1 MKHVILHADGM
12 ADHPRKELGGRTPLQ
27 AASTPH
33 LDRLAQGGELGLLAA
48 APENVRQGSGL
59 MGTAIL
65 GYDPKKYYQGPGPL
79 EAASL
84 GVAVGEHDVV
94 YRCTMVTLRADA
106 QSGSKGGLNEIKKL
120 GPHVVMDD
128 ATAGLISTEEARELI
143 EAINEQLGSEMIQF
157 YPGLGHRHLMV
168 WVNGKSRAVCTDPQ
182 LLVGRPI
189 ADALPTGDGSDILW
203 KLMDASF
210 QILRDHPLN
219 DERQEAG
226 QKPANCLWLW
236 GQGRA
241 ILWPSLSERLKMSG
255 VVVSQSDV
263 HRGLGIMAGLE
274 AVDGARLAGEDLRT
288 QAAVALEELKKKD
301 FAYVHVELPD
311 EVVHGSDVAAKVKGI
326 EAVDRELV
334 GPLLEGLAQLGSHR
348 IVVCLR
354 LGRRASWPSGG
365 RPGFFAYRDSAAVLA
380 AGAGRRFTEA
390 DARARPC
397 LLVMRR
403 NSSCGCLQKDP
414 DDRGADSPE
423 IWGNVRGHG
432 RADPPCGRPR

>member
-33 LDRLAQGGELGLLAA
+33 LDRLAQGGELGLLTAVLDS
-48 APENVRQGSGL
+48 VRQGSGL

-168 WVNGKSRAVCTDPQ
+168 WVNGKSRAICTDPQ
-182 LLVGRPI
+182 LLVGRSI
-189 ADALPTGDGSDILW
+189 ADVLPTGDGSDILW
-203 KLMDASF
+203 KLMEASF
-210 QILRDHPLN
+210 QILRDHSLN

-241 ILWPSLSERLKMSG
+241 IPWPSLSERLKMSG
-255 VVVSQSDV
+255 VVISQSDV
-263 HRGLGIMAGLE
+263 HRGLGITAGLE
-274 AVDGARLAGEDLRT
+274 AVDGARLAGADLRT
-288 QAAVALEELKKKD
+288 QAAVTLDELKKKD

-311 EVVHGSDVAAKVKGI
+311 EVVYGSDVPAKVKGI

-334 GPLLEGLAQLGSHR
+334 GPLLDGLAKLGAHR
-348 IVVCLR
+348 IAAFCD
-354 LGRRASWPSGG
+354 LGNVHHGQVAEA
-365 RPGFFAYRDSAAVLA
+365 PGFFAYRDSAAALGAV
-380 AGAGRRFTEA
+380 AGRRFTED
-390 DARARPC
+390 DARASTVPPRDATKF
-397 LLVMRR
+397 V
-403 NSSCGCLQKDP
+403 
-414 DDRGADSPE
+414 
-423 IWGNVRGHG
+423 VRLFAKGS
-432 RADPPCGRPR
+432 

>member
-1 MKHVILHADGM
+1 MKYVILHADGI
-12 ADHPRKELGGRTPLQ
+12 ADHSWQELGGRTPLQ
-27 AASTPH
+27 AASTPYM
-33 LDRLAQGGELGLLAA
+33 DRLAQDGELGLLAA
-48 APENVRQGSGL
+48 VPESVRPGSGL
-59 MGTAIL
+59 TGTAIL

-84 GVAVGEHDVV
+84 GVAIGEHDVV

-168 WVNGKSRAVCTDPQ
+168 WVNGKSRVVCTDPH

-189 ADALPTGDGSDILW
+189 VDALPTGDGSDILW

-219 DERQEAG
+219 DERLKAG

-241 ILWPSLSERLKMSG
+241 ILWPSLSERFKMSG
-255 VVVSQSDV
+255 VVISQSDV

-274 AVDGARLAGEDLRT
+274 AVDVARLASTDLCT
-288 QAAVALEELKKKD
+288 QAAVVLDELKKRD

-311 EVVHGSDVAAKVKGI
+311 EVIFGQEVAAKVKGI

-334 GPLLEGLAQLGSHR
+334 GPLLEGLAKLGSHR
-348 IVVCLR
+348 IVALCD
-354 LGRRASWPSGG
+354 SGSVHHG
-365 RPGFFAYRDSAAVLA
+365 PTAEGLGFFAYYDSAAPLSP
-380 AGAGRRFTEA
+380 GIGRKFIEA
-390 DARARPC
+390 DARA
-397 LLVMRR
+397 
-403 NSSCGCLQKDP
+403 SSVPPRDATKFV
-414 DDRGADSPE
+414 
-423 IWGNVRGHG
+423 VRLFAKGS
-432 RADPPCGRPR
+432 

>member
-1 MKHVILHADGM
+1 MKYVILHADGM
-12 ADHPRKELGGRTPLQ
+12 ADHSRQELGGRTPLQ
-27 AASTPH
+27 VASTPH
-33 LDRLAQGGELGLLAA
+33 LDRLAQAGELGLLASS
-48 APENVRQGSGL
+48 PEHHRRGSGL

-65 GYDPKKYYQGPGPL
+65 GYDPKKYYQGPGPF

-84 GVAVGEHDVV
+84 GVAVGEQDVA
-94 YRCTMVTLRADA
+94 YRCTMVTLRADM

-168 WVNGKSRAVCTDPQ
+168 WGNGKSRAVCTDPQ

-189 ADALPTGDGSDILW
+189 ADALPTGEGADFLW

-219 DERQEAG
+219 EERSAAG
-226 QKPANCLWLW
+226 QKSANCLWLW
-236 GQGRA
+236 GEGRA
-241 ILWPSLSERLKMSG
+241 IFWPSLSERFKMSG

-274 AVDGARLAGEDLRT
+274 VVDGSRLAGADLRT
-288 QAAVALEELKKKD
+288 QAAVALEELVKKD

-311 EVVHGSDVAAKVKGI
+311 EVLYGSDVAAKVKAI
-326 EAVDRELV
+326 ETVDRELV
-334 GPLLEGLAQLGSHR
+334 GPLLEGLSKLGSHR
-348 IVVCLR
+348 IVAFCD
-354 LGRRASWPSGG
+354 SGSVQQG
-365 RPGFFAYRDSAAVLA
+365 QAADGPGFFAYRDSAVAPS
-380 AGAGRRFTEA
+380 AGAGRRFIEA
-390 DARARPC
+390 DAQASTVPPRDAT
-397 LLVMRR
+397 
-403 NSSCGCLQKDP
+403 KF
-414 DDRGADSPE
+414 
-423 IWGNVRGHG
+423 IVRLFAKGS
-432 RADPPCGRPR
+432 

>member
-1 MKHVILHADGM
+1 MKHVILHADGI
-12 ADHPRKELGGRTPLQ
+12 ADHPRQELGGRTPLQ

-33 LDRLAQGGELGLLAA
+33 LDRLVQDGEFGLLAA
-48 APENVRQGSGL
+48 APEQVRKGSGL

-65 GYDPKKYYQGPGPL
+65 GYDPKKYYQGPGPF

-84 GVAVGEHDVV
+84 GVAIGEHDVV

-106 QSGSKGGLNEIKKL
+106 QSGNKGGLNEIKKL
-120 GPHVVMDD
+120 GPHMVMDD

-182 LLVGRPI
+182 VLIGRSI

-210 QILRDHPLN
+210 HILRDHPFN
-219 DERQEAG
+219 DERQKAG

-241 ILWPSLSERLKMSG
+241 ILWPSLSERFKMSG
-255 VVVSQSDV
+255 VVISQSDV
-263 HRGLGIMAGLE
+263 HRGIGIMAGLGT
-274 AVDGARLAGEDLRT
+274 VDVARLDSADLRT
-288 QAAVALEELKKKD
+288 QAAVALDELKKKD

-311 EVVHGSDVAAKVKGI
+311 EVIFGPDVAAKVKGI
-326 EAVDRELV
+326 ETVDRELI
-334 GPLLEGLAQLGSHR
+334 GPLLEGLAKLGPHR
-348 IVVCLR
+348 IVAFCDSGSV
-354 LGRRASWPSGG
+354 PSGQAAEN
-365 RPGFFAYRDSAAVLA
+365 PGFFAYYDNLLSLSS
-380 AGAGRRFTEA
+380 GTGRRFIEM
-390 DARARPC
+390 DARASTVPPRDATKF
-397 LLVMRR
+397 V
-403 NSSCGCLQKDP
+403 
-414 DDRGADSPE
+414 
-423 IWGNVRGHG
+423 VRLFAKGS
-432 RADPPCGRPR
+432 

>member
-1 MKHVILHADGM
+1 MKHIILHADGI
-12 ADHPRKELGGRTPLQ
+12 AGHSRQELGGRTLLQ

-33 LDRLAQGGELGLLAA
+33 LDWLAQNGELGLLAA
-48 APENVRQGSGL
+48 TPENVRRGSGL
-59 MGTAIL
+59 IGTALL

-106 QSGSKGGLNEIKKL
+106 QTESKSGLNEIKKL

-128 ATAGLISTEEARELI
+128 TTAGLISTEEARELI
-143 EAINEQLGSEMIQF
+143 DAINEQLGSEMIQF

-168 WVNGKSRAVCTDPQ
+168 WVNGKARAVCTDPQ
-182 LLVGRPI
+182 LLVDRPI
-189 ADALPTGDGSDILW
+189 SDALPTGDGSDILW

-219 DERQEAG
+219 DERQKAG

-241 ILWPSLSERLKMSG
+241 ILWPSVSERFKTSG
-255 VVVSQSDV
+255 IVVSQSDV

-274 AVDGARLAGEDLRT
+274 AVDGARLANADLRA
-288 QAAVALEELKKKD
+288 QAAVALSELTKQD
-301 FAYVHVELPD
+301 FAYVHVDLPD
-311 EVVHGSDVAAKVKGI
+311 EVLYGLDVVAKVKGI

-334 GPLLEGLAQLGSHR
+334 GPLLEGLAKLTPYRIAAVCDSGDMHLGQAQESH
-348 IVVCLR
+348 
-354 LGRRASWPSGG
+354 
-365 RPGFFAYRDSAAVLA
+365 GFYAYYDSAVVSPT
-380 AGAGRRFTEA
+380 GTERRFIEA
-390 DARARPC
+390 DAR
-397 LLVMRR
+397 
-403 NSSCGCLQKDP
+403 
-414 DDRGADSPE
+414 DSIVPPRDAAKFV
-423 IWGNVRGHG
+423 VRLFAKG
-432 RADPPCGRPR
+432 P

>member
-1 MKHVILHADGM
+1 MKHVILHVDGM

-33 LDRLAQGGELGLLAA
+33 LNRLAQEGELGLLAA
-48 APENVRQGSGL
+48 VPENVRQGTGL

-79 EAASL
+79 EATSL
-84 GVAVGEHDVV
+84 GVAIGEHDVV
-94 YRCTMVTLRADA
+94 YRCTMVTLRADT
-106 QSGSKGGLNEIKKL
+106 QSGNKGGLNEIKKL

-128 ATAGLISTEEARELI
+128 ATAGLIPTEEARELI
-143 EAINEQLGSEMIQF
+143 EAVNEQLGSEMIQF

-168 WVNGKSRAVCTDPQ
+168 WVNGKARAICTDPQ

-189 ADALPTGDGSDILW
+189 TDALPKGDGSDILW

-219 DERQEAG
+219 EERLEAK

-236 GQGRA
+236 GQGKA
-241 ILWPSLSERLKMSG
+241 TLWPSLSERLKMSG

-274 AVDGARLAGEDLRT
+274 VVDSARLTGVDLRT

-301 FAYVHVELPD
+301 FAYVHVKLPD
-311 EVVHGSDVAAKVKGI
+311 EVVYGSDVSAKVKGI
-326 EAVDRELV
+326 ESVDRELT
-334 GPLLEGLAQLGSHR
+334 GPLLEGLSKLGTYR
-348 IVVCLR
+348 IAAVCD
-354 LGRRASWPSGG
+354 SGNVRHG
-365 RPGFFAYRDSAAVLA
+365 QAPEGLGFFAYYDSASPLA
-380 AGAGRRFTEA
+380 TGVERKFAET
-390 DARARPC
+390 DAQ
-397 LLVMRR
+397 
-403 NSSCGCLQKDP
+403 SSTVPPRDATKFV
-414 DDRGADSPE
+414 
-423 IWGNVRGHG
+423 VRLFAKGS
-432 RADPPCGRPR
+432 

>member
-1 MKHVILHADGM
+1 
-12 ADHPRKELGGRTPLQ
+12 
-27 AASTPH
+27 
-33 LDRLAQGGELGLLAA
+33 
-48 APENVRQGSGL
+48 
-59 MGTAIL
+59 MGTTIL
-65 GYDPKKYYQGPGPL
+65 GFDPKKYYQGPGPF

-84 GVAVGEHDVV
+84 GVVVSEHDVV

-120 GPHVVMDD
+120 GPQVVMDD
-128 ATAGLISTEEARELI
+128 PTAGLISTEEARELI

-168 WVNGKSRAVCTDPQ
+168 WVNGKSRAICTDPQ

-219 DERQEAG
+219 DERREAG

-241 ILWPSLSERLKMSG
+241 ILWPNLSERLKMSG

-274 AVDGARLAGEDLRT
+274 AVDGARLAGADLRT
-288 QAAVALEELKKKD
+288 QAAVALEELKKND
-301 FAYVHVELPD
+301 FAYVHVELSD
-311 EVVHGSDVAAKVKGI
+311 EVVYGSDVAAKVKGI

-334 GPLLEGLAQLGSHR
+334 GPLLDGLAQLGSHR
-348 IVVCLR
+348 IVAFCD
-354 LGRRASWPSGG
+354 SGSVHHG
-365 RPGFFAYRDSAAVLA
+365 QAAEGPGFFAYRDSAAA
-380 AGAGRRFTEA
+380 PSAGTGRRFIEA
-390 DARARPC
+390 DARTSTVPPRDATKF
-397 LLVMRR
+397 V
-403 NSSCGCLQKDP
+403 
-414 DDRGADSPE
+414 
-423 IWGNVRGHG
+423 VRLFAKGS
-432 RADPPCGRPR
+432 

>member
-1 MKHVILHADGM
+1 MKYVILHADGM
-12 ADHPRKELGGRTPLQ
+12 ADHPRQELDGRTPLQ

-33 LDRLAQGGELGLLAA
+33 LDRLAQEGELGLLTEV
-48 APENVRQGSGL
+48 PETVRRGSGL
-59 MGTAIL
+59 TGTTIL
-65 GYDPKKYYQGPGPL
+65 GYDPKKYYQGPGPF

-84 GVAVGEHDVV
+84 GVAVGEQDVA

-106 QSGSKGGLNEIKKL
+106 QFGSKGGLNEVKKL

-168 WVNGKSRAVCTDPQ
+168 WGNGKSRAVCTDPQ

-189 ADALPTGDGSDILW
+189 ADALPTGEGADFLW

-219 DERQEAG
+219 EERSAAG

-236 GQGRA
+236 GQGRPV
-241 ILWPSLSERLKMSG
+241 LWPSLSERLKTSG

-274 AVDGARLAGEDLRT
+274 AVDGARLAGGDLRT

-311 EVVHGSDVAAKVKGI
+311 EVVYGSDVTAKVKGI
-326 EAVDRELV
+326 EAVDLELV

-348 IVVCLR
+348 IVAVCDW
-354 LGRRASWPSGG
+354 GTVHHGQAMEGS
-365 RPGFFAYRDSAAVLA
+365 GFFVYRDSASAPSA
-380 AGAGRRFTEA
+380 ETKRRFIEA
-390 DARARPC
+390 DARASTVPPRDATKF
-397 LLVMRR
+397 V
-403 NSSCGCLQKDP
+403 
-414 DDRGADSPE
+414 
-423 IWGNVRGHG
+423 VRLFVKGS
-432 RADPPCGRPR
+432 

>member
-1 MKHVILHADGM
+1 MKHVILHADGI

-48 APENVRQGSGL
+48 ALESVRQGSGL

-168 WVNGKSRAVCTDPQ
+168 WVNGKSRAICTDPQ
-182 LLVGRPI
+182 LLVGRSI

-210 QILRDHPLN
+210 QILRDHSLN

-241 ILWPSLSERLKMSG
+241 IPWPSLSERLKMFG
-255 VVVSQSDV
+255 VVISQSDV

-274 AVDGARLAGEDLRT
+274 AVDGARLAGADLRT
-288 QAAVALEELKKKD
+288 QAAVTLEELKKKD

-311 EVVHGSDVAAKVKGI
+311 EVVYGSDVPAKVKGI

-334 GPLLEGLAQLGSHR
+334 GPLLEGLAKLGAHR
-348 IVVCLR
+348 IAAFCD
-354 LGRRASWPSGG
+354 LGNVHHAQAAEA
-365 RPGFFAYRDSAAVLA
+365 PGFFAYRDSVAAVA
-380 AGAGRRFTEA
+380 AVAGRRFTED
-390 DARARPC
+390 DARASTVPPRDATKF
-397 LLVMRR
+397 V
-403 NSSCGCLQKDP
+403 
-414 DDRGADSPE
+414 
-423 IWGNVRGHG
+423 VRLFAKGS
-432 RADPPCGRPR
+432 

>member
-59 MGTAIL
+59 MGTTIL

-84 GVAVGEHDVV
+84 GVAVSEHDVV

-120 GPHVVMDD
+120 GPQMVMDD
-128 ATAGLISTEEARELI
+128 PTAGLISTEEARELI

-210 QILRDHPLN
+210 QILRDHSLN
-219 DERQEAG
+219 DERREAG

-274 AVDGARLAGEDLRT
+274 AVDGTRLAGADLRT
-288 QAAVALEELKKKD
+288 QAAVALEELKKND

-311 EVVHGSDVAAKVKGI
+311 EVVYGSDVAAKVKGI

-334 GPLLEGLAQLGSHR
+334 GPLLDGLAQLGSHR
-348 IVVCLR
+348 IVAFCD
-354 LGRRASWPSGG
+354 SGSVHHG
-365 RPGFFAYRDSAAVLA
+365 QAAEGPGFFAYRDSAAA
-380 AGAGRRFTEA
+380 PSAGTGRRFIEA
-390 DARARPC
+390 DARASTVPPRDATKF
-397 LLVMRR
+397 V
-403 NSSCGCLQKDP
+403 
-414 DDRGADSPE
+414 
-423 IWGNVRGHG
+423 VRLFAKGS
-432 RADPPCGRPR
+432 